1 MHHTK
6 PGTTGRTYPQ
16 STALP
21 EINRKDEDYEE
32 AAFGYISL
40 ALQKV
45 TPEQRAQRQKKYQ
58 EEVTKKMENEKMK
71 DDEINQLVGSLH
83 DVIDYL
89 EKILRGEDPN
99 AGLLVD
105 ENNRYSSTQRSWT
118 LGKLIF
124 NT

>member
-1 MHHTK
+1 LHHTK